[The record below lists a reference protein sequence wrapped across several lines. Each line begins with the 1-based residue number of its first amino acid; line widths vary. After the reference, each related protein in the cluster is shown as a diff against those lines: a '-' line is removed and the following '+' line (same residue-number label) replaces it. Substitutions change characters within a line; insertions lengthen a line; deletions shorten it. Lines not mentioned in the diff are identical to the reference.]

1 MDRPVQQTF
10 DTVQIP
16 LYDAQQI
23 SSYSLDSDGILG
35 LGATQTYVNMIPKTS
50 KNTQTGEPLITLQ
63 KRQGF
68 ESQMDMHSKAAL
80 TGDVSVRDMISMT
93 QCSDVLVVAM
103 YKNNAG
109 TKTIE
114 ILQVRPTAN
123 TALVIG
129 TISTV
134 VGPPAVNISETT
146 DVYLTEIKQG
156 NVPGVAVVITD
167 DSGSSGTSA
176 GYYALT
182 SSGVFTATT
191 LTKISDAD
199 FPTNQTPYVHIVG
212 PFQQMNQVTYIMA
225 SDGRIYNSNADNI
238 GTWAALGY
246 LEAEAYADK
255 GVGLMRYK
263 HHIVGFGLSTVEFFD
278 DIGNDPTTG
287 SPLQRTDQAFIKF
300 GAVYGKTTINV
311 DDVLYWVSSSS
322 SNTVGVWRL
331 DGYTPVKVSTDE
343 VDRFITG
350 SLEATTTG
358 AVNSM
363 CLQQCLINNSKQL
376 VLSGLYDNIQSIGFW
391 SGRVASGSYE
401 TDEPTLPTDGQVKYS
416 SHYVLNIDSNI
427 WWWLYKGGSDYINDA
442 IRLHG
447 YFASIGPV
455 GYAAFGL
462 PNLTTP
468 LGDGKRL
475 FKISQYNNDTL
486 FTDYSTADAAAK
498 NYTAF
503 YATNFLFF
511 GTNKRKFMNKL
522 RLWKNTYPDSRI
534 VITEKGQ
541 VNIVVLKDGTVMTN
555 TGLPVVLRKM
565 PLQGANNTPVLPF
578 WSANALGSFYR
589 CQVQIGYHGAQPWD
603 INGLEV
609 DLAQGTH

>member
-35 LGATQTYVNMIPKTS
+35 LGVTQTYVNMIPKTS

-182 SSGVFTATT
+182 SSGAFTATT

-278 DIGNDPTTG
+278 DI
-287 SPLQRTDQAFIKF
+287 
-300 GAVYGKTTINV
+300 
-311 DDVLYWVSSSS
+311 
-322 SNTVGVWRL
+322 
-331 DGYTPVKVSTDE
+331 
-343 VDRFITG
+343 
-350 SLEATTTG
+350 
-358 AVNSM
+358 
-363 CLQQCLINNSKQL
+363 
-376 VLSGLYDNIQSIGFW
+376 
-391 SGRVASGSYE
+391 
-401 TDEPTLPTDGQVKYS
+401 
-416 SHYVLNIDSNI
+416 
-427 WWWLYKGGSDYINDA
+427 
-442 IRLHG
+442 
-447 YFASIGPV
+447 
-455 GYAAFGL
+455 
-462 PNLTTP
+462 
-468 LGDGKRL
+468 
-475 FKISQYNNDTL
+475 
-486 FTDYSTADAAAK
+486 
-498 NYTAF
+498 
-503 YATNFLFF
+503 
-511 GTNKRKFMNKL
+511 
-522 RLWKNTYPDSRI
+522 
-534 VITEKGQ
+534 
-541 VNIVVLKDGTVMTN
+541 
-555 TGLPVVLRKM
+555 
-565 PLQGANNTPVLPF
+565 
-578 WSANALGSFYR
+578 
-589 CQVQIGYHGAQPWD
+589 
-603 INGLEV
+603 
-609 DLAQGTH
+609 